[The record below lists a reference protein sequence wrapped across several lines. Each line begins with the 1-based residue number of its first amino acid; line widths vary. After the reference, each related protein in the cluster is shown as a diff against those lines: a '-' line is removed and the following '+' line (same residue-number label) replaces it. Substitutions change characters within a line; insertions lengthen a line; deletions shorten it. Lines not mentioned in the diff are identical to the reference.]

1 MVTFLVNILLSTLIL
16 GAIVIFIFMVVNAIK
31 WTLNSNF

>member
-1 MVTFLVNILLSTLIL
+1 MVTFLVDVLLSTLII
-16 GAIVIFIFMVVNAIK
+16 GTIVIFIFMVVNAIK

>member
-1 MVTFLVNILLSTLIL
+1 MITFLVNILLSTLIL

>member
-1 MVTFLVNILLSTLIL
+1 MVTFLVNILLSILIL

-31 WTLNSNF
+31 WTINSDF